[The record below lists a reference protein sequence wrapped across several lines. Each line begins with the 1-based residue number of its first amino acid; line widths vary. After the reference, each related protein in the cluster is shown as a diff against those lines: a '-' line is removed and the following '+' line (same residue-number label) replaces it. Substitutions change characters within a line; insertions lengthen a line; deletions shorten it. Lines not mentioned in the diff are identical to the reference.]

1 MVRESV
7 VDWSGAVGK
16 PLYHA
21 DQTVADRLEGPVA
34 MLSACSLNSD
44 CCGYNPK
51 TTARSIEQILQSANS
66 RSQAS

>member
-21 DQTVADRLEGPVA
+21 DQTVADRMRG
-34 MLSACSLNSD
+34 
-44 CCGYNPK
+44 
-51 TTARSIEQILQSANS
+51 ARSDAS
-66 RSQAS
+66 SQRVH